1 MEITFCWWENPSN
14 CIKPTSTR
22 KPSNYVRTCP
32 TACGS
37 TAHHARSQ
45 KRRPEPMKRT
55 SPWRKQ
61 QQSHCMCF
69 STQNEDMAFTTTS
82 FHCLA
87 LNKKTLVHQL
97 VIGVV
102 CHCWCLDNI
111 GSTGRNPCASTP
123 ASAYCK
129 PVPVIKLSTFWG
141 WIFLVKNT
149 HGRGRFIAQKDLGHL
164 Q

>member
-45 KRRPEPMKRT
+45 KRRPEPMKWT

-69 STQNEDMAFTTTS
+69 STRDEDMAFTTTS

-87 LNKKTLVHQL
+87 LNKKTWYTNLSLVWSVIADVWTTSFLLGVTLAPQL
-97 VIGVV
+97 QLPHI
-102 CHCWCLDNI
+102 
-111 GSTGRNPCASTP
+111 ASQCQWSSCPPFGDGFCYEKTEVD
-123 ASAYCK
+123 S
-129 PVPVIKLSTFWG
+129 
-141 WIFLVKNT
+141 
-149 HGRGRFIAQKDLGHL
+149 
-164 Q
+164 